1 MHEQLSKR
9 TAEADKRVGA
19 CVRAARVKAGLSQ
32 SKLAAE
38 LGITFQQLQKYE
50 KGKNRIAV
58 STLML
63 IADAL
68 ALPVQS
74 FFDAVERQAGD
85 AGDWSD
91 LLSHDNVRLIRAFS
105 NIGDPEVRRRIM
117 SLILAVTE
125 GTEEVSVL
133 TASGLMARN
142 TSAV

>member
-1 MHEQLSKR
+1 MNEQLSKR
-9 TAEADKRVGA
+9 TAEVDKRVGA

-50 KGKNRIAV
+50 KGKNRVAV
-58 STLML
+58 STLLL

-68 ALPVQS
+68 TLPVQS
-74 FFDAVERQAGD
+74 FFDSIAQQTSDVS
-85 AGDWSD
+85 DWSD
-91 LLSHDNVRLIRAFS
+91 LLSKDNIRLIRAYS

-125 GTEEVSVL
+125 GAEDVTFL
-133 TASGLMARN
+133 TDSRGAAR
-142 TSAV
+142 AAQAI